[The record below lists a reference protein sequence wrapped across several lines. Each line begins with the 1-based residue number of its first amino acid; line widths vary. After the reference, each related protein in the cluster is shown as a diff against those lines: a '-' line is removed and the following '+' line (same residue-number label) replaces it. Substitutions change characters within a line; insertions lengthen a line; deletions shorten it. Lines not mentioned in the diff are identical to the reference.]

1 MQRIIK
7 QTSTNGLVGPT
18 GKLLTFALFAMT
30 AVASVNVQAEEAAAA
45 GVGQGWVIEEI
56 LVTARKREENIQD
69 VGLSV
74 SAMGS
79 SEIEDNFARD
89 IRDLGQVSPNL
100 VIDDTAQGPGGVASV
115 YIRGVGV
122 SEVEKNFDP
131 AVGVVVDGVFL
142 GAMSGGI
149 TRALDLERVEVLR
162 GPQGTLFGRNTIGGV
177 INLER
182 SKPTGEF
189 GAKFRATV
197 GNYDTRKIDAL
208 VNFGVTDQLAVKLSG
223 SFDDQ
228 GEGFY
233 DNINTGRDEGRTEYQ
248 SLGFN
253 ALYTASDALEL
264 EYTYQ
269 RERTDQDTPPL
280 LNVGQPGQLFC
291 DAFGFCSAS
300 LTTPVSG
307 GRYKTA
313 QALVGPDDATFDA
326 DTHILEAHWDIN
338 DNWTMD
344 YVFGSW
350 ETEETVL
357 TDFDGVLPLLFHTTR
372 PAEYEQT
379 SHEVRFTY
387 DGGGALSGTV
397 GLYLWESEYE
407 IRLRSFIGFAV
418 PNLVLDLPQTSAQ
431 ETESQA
437 LFFEG
442 DYRVNDALTL
452 TLGGRYT
459 RDEKETAQSGIVTA
473 SGDNDWTEFTPKI
486 GARYQITD
494 DAMAYLTYSVGYR
507 SGGFNGRVDSVETA
521 TTPYD
526 QETVDNIELGFK
538 SMWLDG
544 KLRLNGAI
552 FRMDYDDKQEE
563 LQLPSATSGTG
574 QVTLVANA
582 STATMQG
589 FELDFQFLPVQGL
602 SLRAN
607 LGILDAEYDD
617 FSFTGATGLVDLS
630 NLEFR
635 RAPEVTGSLS
645 GTYEWN
651 IGEGRAWVH
660 GGVHYLD
667 QYEVD
672 FANKPEL
679 TNDSQSIVNASLNY
693 AYRNF
698 QVSAYG
704 HNLTEEDG
712 YGIGFDVAG
721 LWSYAATRAP
731 RTYAI
736 EVSYTFE

>member
-1 MQRIIK
+1 MKGFIKKPGGAQRVRSK
-7 QTSTNGLVGPT
+7 STFLPLAV
-18 GKLLTFALFAMT
+18 FAMSG
-30 AVASVNVQAEEAAAA
+30 AFVAGSQAQDSGASADK
-45 GVGQGWVIEEI
+45 GWAIEEI
-56 LVTARKREENIQD
+56 TVTARKREENIQE

-74 SAMGS
+74 SAMGP
-79 SEIEDNFARD
+79 SEIADNFARD
-89 IRDLGQVSPNL
+89 IRDLVQVSPNL
-100 VIDDTAQGPGGVASV
+100 VIDDTAQGPGGVASI
-115 YIRGVGV
+115 YIRGIGV

-131 AVGVVVDGVFL
+131 AVGVVVDGIFL

-177 INLER
+177 INLAR

-208 VNFGVTDQLAVKLSG
+208 VNFGVTDQLAVKLTG

-233 DNINTGRDEGRTEYQ
+233 DNINTGRDEGRVDYQ

-253 ALYTASDALEL
+253 ALYTATDALEF

-291 DAFGFCSAS
+291 DAFGFCSPS
-300 LTTPVSG
+300 LTTPISG
-307 GRYKTA
+307 DRYKTA
-313 QALVGPDDATFDA
+313 QDIDGPDDATFDA
-326 DTHILEAHWDIN
+326 DTHIVEAHWDIN
-338 DNWTMD
+338 DSWTMD
-344 YVFGSW
+344 YIFGSW
-350 ETEETVL
+350 ETQETVL
-357 TDFDGVLPLLFHTTR
+357 TDFDGAPPLLFHTSR

-379 SHEVRFTY
+379 SHEIRFNY
-387 DGGGALSGTV
+387 DGGGALSGTAGV
-397 GLYLWESEYE
+397 YFWESEYE

-418 PNLVLDLPQTSAQ
+418 PNVVLDLPQTSAQ

-437 LFFEG
+437 LFFEA

-459 RDEKETAQSGIVTA
+459 KDEKETNQSGIVTA
-473 SGDNDWTEFTPKI
+473 GANDDWTEFTPKV
-486 GARYQITD
+486 GARYQIND
-494 DAMAYLTYSVGYR
+494 DAMVYLTHSVGYR
-507 SGGFNGRVDSVETA
+507 SGGFNGRVDSLENA

-526 QETVDNIELGFK
+526 QETVDNTEFGFK
-538 SMWLDG
+538 TMWMDE
-544 KLRLNGAI
+544 KLRFNGAI

-589 FELDFQFLPVQGL
+589 IELDLQFLPVDGL

-607 LGILDAEYDD
+607 LGILDADYDE
-617 FSFTGATGLVDLS
+617 FSFTGAAGQVDLS

-635 RAPEVTGSLS
+635 RAPEVTASIS

-651 IGEGRAWVH
+651 VAEGRAWVH
-660 GGVHYLD
+660 AGVHYLD
-667 QYEVD
+667 EYEVD

-736 EVSYTFE
+736 EFSYMFE

>member
-1 MQRIIK
+1 MNLSSRHR
-7 QTSTNGLVGPT
+7 GLKSSGY
-18 GKLLTFALFAMT
+18 AL
-30 AVASVNVQAEEAAAA
+30 A
-45 GVGQGWVIEEI
+45 GVISVFFISAISTSEQANAAETDGQPWAIEEVI
-56 LVTARKREENIQD
+56 VTARKREENIQD

-74 SAMGS
+74 SAMSAG
-79 SEIEDNFARD
+79 EIEDNFPRD
-89 IRDLGQVSPNL
+89 IRDLVQVSPNL
-100 VIDDTAQGPGGVASV
+100 VLDDTAQGPGGVASA

-142 GAMSGGI
+142 GAMSGSI
-149 TRALDLERVEVLR
+149 TRALDLERIEVLR

-182 SKPTGEF
+182 SRPTGEL
-189 GAKFRATV
+189 GGKIRVTA
-197 GNYDTRKIDAL
+197 GNYDTRKVDAL
-208 VNFGVTDQLAVKLSG
+208 VNFGLGEQLAIKLTG
-223 SFDDQ
+223 TFDDQ
-228 GEGFY
+228 GEGYY
-233 DNINTGRDEGRTEYQ
+233 DNINTGRDEGRVEYQ

-253 ALYTASDALEL
+253 GLYEVSDTLEV

-291 DAFGFCSAS
+291 DAFGFCSPD
-300 LTTPVSG
+300 LDTPISG
-307 GRYKTA
+307 DRYKTA
-313 QALVGPDDATFDA
+313 QDLVGPDDATFDA

-338 DNWTMD
+338 EAWTLD
-344 YVFGSW
+344 YILGSW

-357 TDFDGVLPLLFHTTR
+357 TDFDAAPPLLFHTSR
-372 PAEYEQT
+372 PAEYEQL
-379 SHEVRFTY
+379 SHEIRFTY
-387 DGGGALSGTV
+387 DAGGAVSGTV

-418 PNLVLDLPQTSAQ
+418 PNTVLDLPQTSAQ

-442 DYRVNDALTL
+442 DYRISDALTL

-459 RDEKETAQSGIVTA
+459 RDEKETQQNGVVTA
-473 SGDNDWTEFTPKI
+473 SADDDWTEFTPKV
-486 GARYQITD
+486 GARYQINE
-494 DAMAYLTYSVGYR
+494 DAMVYATYSVGYR
-507 SGGFNGRVDSVETA
+507 SGGFNGRVDSIENAV
-521 TTPYD
+521 TPYD
-526 QETVDNIELGFK
+526 QETVDNIEVGFK
-538 SMWLDG
+538 TEWLDRR
-544 KLRLNGAI
+544 LRLNGAV
-552 FRMDYDDKQEE
+552 FSMDYDDKQEE
-563 LQLPSATSGTG
+563 LQLPSTTSGTG

-589 FELDFQFLPVQGL
+589 IELDAIFLPIEGL

-617 FSFTGATGLVDLS
+617 FEFIGPSGLVDLS
-630 NLEFR
+630 SLEFR
-635 RAPEVTGSLS
+635 RAPEVTAALS
-645 GTYEWN
+645 GTYEWQ
-651 IGEGRAWVH
+651 IGEGRAWIH
-660 GGVHYLD
+660 AALQYLD
-667 QYEVD
+667 EYEVD

-679 TNDSQSIVNASLNY
+679 TNDSQTLVNASINY

-698 QVSAYG
+698 QVSLYG

-721 LWSYAATRAP
+721 LWSYAATRPP
-731 RTYAI
+731 RTYAL